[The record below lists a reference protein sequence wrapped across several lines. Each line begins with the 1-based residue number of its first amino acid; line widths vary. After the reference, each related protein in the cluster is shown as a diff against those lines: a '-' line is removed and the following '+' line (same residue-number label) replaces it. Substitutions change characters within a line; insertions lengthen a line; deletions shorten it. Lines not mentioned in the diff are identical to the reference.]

1 MNFAFT
7 TTTLYVKIQ
16 IGDKMKKSKIVII
29 ALTGVAIL
37 VAGIL
42 TKQQFFLMIPLFV
55 SLFVMS
61 FQSEANR
68 IGALIG
74 ACNAVLYTITYICMG
89 VYGSAASALLFS
101 FPLQLMTF
109 FNWKKNAYK
118 KTVVFKKMS
127 TKVRIIFVAALLI
140 LWAIVAGIFHY
151 LEYEYAVLDSISFLF
166 GFILPVLTMLAYIE
180 YTYLWIVQAVT
191 GLFLNVQ
198 MVSNDVSQLTYL
210 IYGVYALYCVICAFI
225 NVHKFYKEQQNEGIG
240 GAINEKE

>member
-1 MNFAFT
+1 
-7 TTTLYVKIQ
+7 
-16 IGDKMKKSKIVII
+16 MKKSKIVII

-37 VAGIL
+37 VAGIV

-89 VYGSAASALLFS
+89 VYASAASSFLFS

-109 FNWKKNAYK
+109 LNWKKNAYK

-127 TKVRIIFVAALLI
+127 TKLRIIFGVAGLLA
-140 LWAIVAGIFHY
+140 WAILAAVCHH
-151 LEYEYAVLDSISFLF
+151 LKYEYAVFDSVNLLF
-166 GFILPVLTMLAYIE
+166 GVVVPVLTMLAYIE
-180 YTYLWIVQAVT
+180 YTYLWIIQAVT

-198 MVSNDVSQLTYL
+198 MVANDVSQVTYL

-225 NVHKFYKEQQNEGIG
+225 NVHKFYKEQQI
-240 GAINEKE
+240 EKAEVQ